1 MPARRSWYRGAR
13 GRGVNFYWSGSA
25 STSKHERPMPT
36 PDTIRKALRAVKD
49 PELNLNIIDIG
60 LVYDVGS
67 TDDGDVHVK
76 MTLTSPG
83 CPAGGE
89 IIEDVKKVAG
99 DLEGVR
105 SVEVELVWDPYWTPE
120 KMDPRVRAFLGF

>member
-1 MPARRSWYRGAR
+1 MTGTPLPAPAAPSPES
-13 GRGVNFYWSGSA
+13 V
-25 STSKHERPMPT
+25 
-36 PDTIRKALRAVKD
+36 RKALRAVKD

-60 LVYDVGS
+60 LVYDVEVS
-67 TDDGDVHVK
+67 EAGDVIVR

-99 DLEGVR
+99 DLEGVT

-120 KMDPRVRAFLGF
+120 RMDPRVRAFLGF